1 MRKRGMLG
9 LALVAAIAVW
19 LVASPVAAITKNF
32 VDDFEHPFVGLIVFY
47 VADDG
52 DVTDD
57 NDDPDFSHRCSGSL
71 LSPTVFLTAGHCTFS
86 DPDNPEEFPEL
97 VGFRIYFQQGAGAN
111 YDPDTQLDPVTG
123 YPEYCAAGTLG
134 VTCATGTQI
143 YTYPGYD
150 NFAGWPVERDTHDVG
165 IVILDQPISLG
176 EYGQLAEPGTLDS
189 LYAARGLQDAIFT
202 VSGYGTTYESPVAFV
217 SFRERL
223 MATETLVNVKAGL
236 GGGFNLQTS
245 GNGAGKGGTCH
256 GDSGGPV
263 FLGDT
268 SSNLIVG
275 VTSYGLNEW
284 CRGTD
289 FAYRTDT
296 TDVYNW
302 IVSFLD

>member
-1 MRKRGMLG
+1 MSKWSRVGVIV
-9 LALVAAIAVW
+9 VAALATLILA
-19 LVASPVAAITKNF
+19 APVGAITKNF
-32 VDDFEHPFVGLIVFY
+32 VEDFEHPFVGLIVFY

-52 DVTDD
+52 DTTDPD
-57 NDDPDFSHRCSGSL
+57 DDPDFSHRCSGSL
-71 LSPTVFLTAGHCTFS
+71 LSPTVFLTAAHCTFE
-86 DPDNPEEFPEL
+86 PEEPTAEEDIL
-97 VGFRIYFQQGAGAN
+97 YFRIYFQQGAGAN
-111 YDPDTQLDPVTG
+111 YDPETQLDPVTG

-143 YTYPGYD
+143 FTYPDYD
-150 NFAGWPVERDTHDVG
+150 EFAGWPVDRDTSDVG
-165 IVILDQPISLG
+165 VVILDQAIALP
-176 EYGQLAEPGTLDS
+176 EYGVLAAPNTLDE
-189 LYAARGLQDAIFT
+189 LHEARQDVIFT

-223 MATETLVNVKAGL
+223 MATETLVNVKAGI

-245 GNGAGKGGTCH
+245 GNGAGKGGTCS

-268 SSNLIVG
+268 TSNLIVG

-289 FAYRTDT
+289 FAYRTDLPE
-296 TDVYNW
+296 VYAW
-302 IVSFLD
+302 IQDFL

>member
-1 MRKRGMLG
+1 MSKWSRVGVIV
-9 LALVAAIAVW
+9 VAALATLILA
-19 LVASPVAAITKNF
+19 APVGAITKNF
-32 VDDFEHPFVGLIVFY
+32 VEDFEHPFVGLIVFY

-52 DVTDD
+52 DTTDPD
-57 NDDPDFSHRCSGSL
+57 DDPDFSHRCSGSL
-71 LSPTVFLTAGHCTFS
+71 LSPTVFLTAAHCTFE
-86 DPDNPEEFPEL
+86 PEEPTAEEDIL
-97 VGFRIYFQQGAGAN
+97 YFRIYFQQGAGAN
-111 YDPDTQLDPVTG
+111 YDPETQLDPVTG

-143 YTYPGYD
+143 FTYPDYD
-150 NFAGWPVERDTHDVG
+150 EFAGWPVDRDTSDVG
-165 IVILDQPISLG
+165 VVILDQAIALP
-176 EYGQLAEPGTLDS
+176 EYGVLAAPNTLDE
-189 LYAARGLQDAIFT
+189 LHEARQDVIFT

-223 MATETLVNVKAGL
+223 MATETLVNVKAGI

-245 GNGAGKGGTCH
+245 GNGAGKGGTCS

-268 SSNLIVG
+268 TSNTIVG

-289 FAYRTDT
+289 FAYRTDLPE
-296 TDVYNW
+296 VYAW
-302 IVSFLD
+302 IQDFL